1 MSPTRESRSR
11 VSELVHSAEKQILL
25 GRHDTA
31 LEQLHRAQ
39 ELDPQN
45 QYIQAIIQRAELAR
59 QTVSRRHAEDPLQP
73 PGHQASRYL
82 SVTVGDDAAGGS
94 RTGAQETLSD
104 QETTRRIRELTATA
118 QVLLD
123 RGLRESAFD
132 TLMRAYLLD
141 PLHPDVISCEQKVL
155 PAWEDL
161 RRLRRLARTPSV
173 MPRTPAEGDQ
183 SQRTDEAARAG
194 ARERELWRT
203 LSGPPPHSASDN
215 ESPPPGA
222 KRGRKRT
229 P

>member
-1 MSPTRESRSR
+1 MGPTRESRSR
-11 VSELVHSAEKQILL
+11 VSELVRSAEKQILS
-25 GRHDTA
+25 GRHDSA

-45 QYIQAIIQRAELAR
+45 QYIQAVIQRAELAR
-59 QTVSRRHAEDPLQP
+59 QNPGRRHAEDPLQP
-73 PGHQASRYL
+73 PGHQSSRYL
-82 SVTVGDDAAGGS
+82 SVTVGDDSAGGGH
-94 RTGAQETLSD
+94 RGAPQTLSD
-104 QETTRRIRELTATA
+104 QETTRRIRELTETA
-118 QVLLD
+118 QVLLN

-161 RRLRRLARTPSV
+161 RRLRSLAPTPSV
-173 MPRTPAEGDQ
+173 MTRTPAEGDQ
-183 SQRTDEAARAG
+183 SLRGEEAAG

-203 LSGPPPHSASDN
+203 LSGPPPRATSGND
-215 ESPPPGA
+215 SPPPKA
-222 KRGRKRT
+222 TRGRKRT